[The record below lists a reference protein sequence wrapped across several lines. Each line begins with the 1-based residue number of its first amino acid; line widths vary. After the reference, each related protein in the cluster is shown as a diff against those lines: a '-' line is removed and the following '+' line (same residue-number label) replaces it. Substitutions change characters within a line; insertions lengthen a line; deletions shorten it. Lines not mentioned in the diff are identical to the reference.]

1 MRRMLSSYVLMMKW
15 QMLSA
20 KIVLPFVLVIQLI
33 IAVGTVFGLGF
44 MYPNIDT
51 LSAKYIVTGA
61 TMMTLTTLGL
71 VMVPQNVAQ
80 MKERKTFDYLWSL
93 PLPRS
98 VYLLADFTIWT
109 AIVLPGVI
117 ASLAIGSARYHFAL
131 DISPL
136 IVPAFLLVALTSVAV
151 GMAVAHLSPSPVLTG
166 IITNVIVFS
175 LFLFSPVNFPIERLP
190 FGIYHVHLVLPI
202 KYMADIV
209 RGTVTPEL
217 VNNLGTAFAI
227 VGAWCVASMI
237 FLYFVFT
244 RRR

>member
-1 MRRMLSSYVLMMKW
+1 
-15 QMLSA
+15 
-20 KIVLPFVLVIQLI
+20 
-33 IAVGTVFGLGF
+33 
-44 MYPNIDT
+44 
-51 LSAKYIVTGA
+51 
-61 TMMTLTTLGL
+61 
-71 VMVPQNVAQ
+71 MVPQNVAQ